1 MITRATRAL
10 AFSLIIILS
19 LACISSNPPQKLD
32 SFVDKTELNCD
43 KYDANDWQKSMAQY
57 DQLVKEFN
65 KPGRQ
70 YTEAEKQMAARAM
83 GRYHSLLIKNGI
95 EQSAA
100 YLEELKNVLPSYLEG
115 LVDGL
120 GESSDEIGKSL
131 EDVFNSEEFE
141 KAFEGLGEKLEEIFG
156 GIDEN

>member
-1 MITRATRAL
+1 M
-10 AFSLIIILS
+10 
-19 LACISSNPPQKLD
+19 
-32 SFVDKTELNCD
+32 
-43 KYDANDWQKSMAQY
+43 
-57 DQLVKEFN
+57 
-65 KPGRQ
+65 
-70 YTEAEKQMAARAM
+70 
-83 GRYHSLLIKNGI
+83 
-95 EQSAA
+95 
-100 YLEELKNVLPSYLEG
+100 KNVLPSYLEG

>member
-1 MITRATRAL
+1 MTYKTTRFLAISIIAIVIT
-10 AFSLIIILS
+10 
-19 LACISSNPPQKLD
+19 ACIRSNAPQKLD

-43 KYDANDWQKSMAQY
+43 EYDADDWRKSMAQY

-65 KPGRQ
+65 KPGKQ

-100 YLEELKNVLPSYLEG
+100 YLEELKKVLPSYLEG

-120 GESSDEIGKSL
+120 GENSDEIGKSL
-131 EDVFNSEEFE
+131 EDIFNSEEFE
-141 KAFEGLGEKLEEIFG
+141 KAFEGLGETLEDIFG
-156 GIDEN
+156 LIDEE